1 MNRPSKR
8 SVGLAIAAAI
18 AGAAVTRAH
27 AQAGS
32 DPVVEQAR
40 SQGLVGEQVDGYL
53 GFAKSPAADLK
64 ARVDAIN
71 IQRRAF
77 YTDLAAK
84 RGVTRQE
91 VGSATTCELCPS
103 RTAPGPPYATE
114 TAERN
119 HGASETS
126 VAVRVD
132 ASGGP

>member
-1 MNRPSKR
+1 MNRPSKLI
-8 SVGLAIAAAI
+8 VGLAIAAAI

-71 IQRRAF
+71 IKRRAF

-84 RGVTRQE
+84 RGVTVQE
-91 VGSATTCELCPS
+91 VGAATACELFQS
-103 RTAPGPPYATE
+103 RIAPGEAYRTE
-114 TAERN
+114 TGQWLTRS
-119 HGASETS
+119 AS
-126 VAVRVD
+126 APAQRP
-132 ASGGP
+132 AYCK